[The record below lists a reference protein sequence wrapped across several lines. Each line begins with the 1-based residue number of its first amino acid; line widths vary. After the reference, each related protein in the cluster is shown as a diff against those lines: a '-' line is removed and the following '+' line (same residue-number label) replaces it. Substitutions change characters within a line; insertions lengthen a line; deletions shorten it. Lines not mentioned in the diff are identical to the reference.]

1 MNSLISPIE
10 LTSMLEV
17 SGHSITDH
25 FVDVNKMITLGKYAS
40 YLIALNTPASAVGV
54 HRKIRH

>member
-1 MNSLISPIE
+1 
-10 LTSMLEV
+10 MLEV

-25 FVDVNKMITLGKYAS
+25 FVDANKMIKLGKYAS